1 MAKRPSLFER
11 FGQTVARLTA
21 QVFDFV
27 IGRGKPEKIAIRRA
41 KKIEAAPASAFRRLH
56 PKELKKLEYSAKSKR
71 YALKGAAINKNTI
84 TISERQW
91 RNKEAAQYNETP
103 ETLPAARRRGE
114 VGYRTAAQKEATAKA
129 VKTRFRNSVRRRVQG
144 GVGDNIEGYGGKH
157 SYRITRPMADH
168 FEEWRN
174 RKLAGEWLDDGTW
187 HAMIDIARRYNDPE
201 IGMLRA
207 SPPAYGVTVEK
218 VA

>member
-41 KKIEAAPASAFRRLH
+41 KKIEGAPSSAFVKLH
-56 PKELKKLEYSAKSKR
+56 PKQLEKLGFSPKSKR

-91 RNKEAAQYNETP
+91 RNKEAARYGETP
-103 ETLPAARRRGE
+103 ETLPLARRRGE
-114 VGYRTAAQKEATAKA
+114 IGYRTAAQKEATAKS
-129 VKTRFRNSVRRRVQG
+129 VKTRFQNSIRRRVNRD
-144 GVGDNIEGYGGKH
+144 VGKKIETYGDKDP
-157 SYRITRPMADH
+157 YRITKPMADQ

-174 RKLAGEWLDDGTW
+174 RKLAGEWLDDGIW

-201 IGMLRA
+201 IGLLRA
-207 SPPAYGVTVEK
+207 SPPPYGITVEK
-218 VA
+218 AA